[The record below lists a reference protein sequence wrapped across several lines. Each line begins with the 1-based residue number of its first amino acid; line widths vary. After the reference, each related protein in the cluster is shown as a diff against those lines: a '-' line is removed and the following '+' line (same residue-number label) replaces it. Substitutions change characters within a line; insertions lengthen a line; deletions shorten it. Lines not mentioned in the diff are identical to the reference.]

1 MLVEDALGTPTSRLR
16 GTVNVTRT
24 WSLQRSAPTK
34 KTVTKVAVRTI
45 SAREGQV
52 ELGMRRVPRPT
63 WPAIATLPRPTAAR
77 AATHRSR
84 GPPACSGLPS
94 GPERR
99 ALAASRLLAEPRLLP
114 GQIELEATEAD
125 GGELTQLTVR
135 ELKQRIAHR
144 LHISPRKLMTLRWW
158 GAVMED
164 EKTLVSLTL
173 ALTLTLTLTLTLI
186 LTLTLTLK
194 P

>member
-52 ELGMRRVPRPT
+52 ELSMRRVPRPT

-77 AATHRSR
+77 DPPLERATCLLGAALW
-84 GPPACSGLPS
+84 A
-94 GPERR
+94 
-99 ALAASRLLAEPRLLP
+99 
-114 GQIELEATEAD
+114 
-125 GGELTQLTVR
+125 R
-135 ELKQRIAHR
+135 EE
-144 LHISPRKLMTLRWW
+144 SPRGVKAP
-158 GAVMED
+158 G
-164 EKTLVSLTL
+164 
-173 ALTLTLTLTLTLI
+173 
-186 LTLTLTLK
+186 
-194 P
+194 